1 MMYLKGLNVEQNTHK
16 AMFYLNQA
24 RSLGHD
30 KADITF
36 AYLYKYGAPDLEKDP
51 LEAAEFFRCAALF
64 SKDEFKELAFVDE
77 DALWE
82 AFNLFLYGG
91 ESREPLCVRSAL
103 SVLSDLREKRSP
115 YALYLTG
122 EIYHKGLY
130 GEDIDLEVAY
140 SFYQEAADLGCEEAE
155 EVLNLKPSDSIRHCK

>member
-1 MMYLKGLNVEQNTHK
+1 MIIETSKAYGVTVGRCESRLFNLIKNTDTDPEAAFKLGMMYLKGQNVEQNTHK

-24 RSLGHD
+24 RNLGHD

-64 SKDEFKELAFVDE
+64 SKDGFKELAFVDE

-91 ESREPLCVRSAL
+91 ESRKPLCVRSAL
-103 SVLSDLREKRSP
+103 SVLSDLREKKEPVCVVFNR
-115 YALYLTG
+115 G
-122 EIYHKGLY
+122 
-130 GEDIDLEVAY
+130 DL
-140 SFYQEAADLGCEEAE
+140 S
-155 EVLNLKPSDSIRHCK
+155 